1 MRAFAQKPEATQES
15 GSAKS
20 VALRRAGSARGS
32 AADSI
37 LHLQRTIGNQAV
49 QRQIYAY
56 AAKVGGL
63 RPDIQLSS
71 LNDFTGRPKR
81 QAFTIP
87 DDEIEATD
95 EFKKYMNPSRVWQSQ
110 DKMTK
115 QEALLACRL
124 IIEAIQ
130 QGKSFKWESDA
141 RTFMTT
147 ARKLIRITKSP
158 KPDCPSS
165 KYKACVKRAD
175 IPGGLSNLSAMLGM
189 LQGFFTMEVDWHEDE
204 PKCACCCGEYR
215 QFVKGFIKINGVKQK
230 KTLFNGKLLSETDW
244 NEDSDKSNHPYG
256 HRDQSETAND
266 IFIPDRKNGCLYRGF
281 DTPGSNDPAIAGNR
295 VEAKLEFRGQ
305 TFDRCQQTA
314 GPAKEWKMNFNDDVP
329 RPGKGDTA
337 VG

>member
-15 GSAKS
+15 GAAKS
-20 VALRRAGSARGS
+20 VTLGRAGSARGS
-32 AADSI
+32 AVDSI

-49 QRQIYAY
+49 QRQLHASTVK
-56 AAKVGGL
+56 AGGV

-71 LNDFTGRPKR
+71 LTDFTGRSKR

-95 EFKKYMNPSRVWQSQ
+95 EFKRYMNPSRVWQSE
-110 DKMTK
+110 DRMTR
-115 QEALLACRL
+115 QEAFLACRL
-124 IIEAIQ
+124 MIEAIQ
-130 QGKSFKWESDA
+130 QGTSVKWERDA
-141 RTFMTT
+141 RTFMTR
-147 ARKLIRITKSP
+147 ARKLIGITKSP

-175 IPGGLSNLSAMLGM
+175 IPGGLSNLSASLGM
-189 LQGFFTMEVDWHEDE
+189 LQGFFTMEVDWHEDD

-215 QFVKGFIKINGVKQK
+215 QYVKGFMKINGVKQK
-230 KTLFNGKLLSETDW
+230 KPLFKGTLLSETAW

-256 HRDQSETAND
+256 HRDESEKVND
-266 IFIPDRKNGCLYRGF
+266 LFIPDRKNGCLYRGF

-295 VEAKLEFRGQ
+295 VEAKLEFKGQ
-305 TFDRCQQTA
+305 TFDRCQKTE
-314 GPAKEWKMNFNDDVP
+314 GPAKEWKMDFNDDVP
-329 RPGKGDTA
+329 RLGKGDTG